1 VAFPAS
7 HSFWPR
13 AFKRKSKEEQE
24 GKEESKVQLKE
35 SKKDAGDESRIRWS
49 IIGRRAESE
58 VHPWRL
64 PLIARHYDAD
74 DADDADDARSI
85 TGFRPLLCTARRI
98 TTSLAC
104 FVYARK
110 T

>member
-1 VAFPAS
+1 MPATS
-7 HSFWPR
+7 R
-13 AFKRKSKEEQE
+13 AFDDQSSVVAPKAKST
-24 GKEESKVQLKE
+24 L
-35 SKKDAGDESRIRWS
+35 GDCLWLRVIM
-49 IIGRRAESE
+49 RRGSA
-58 VHPWRL
+58 
-64 PLIARHYDAD
+64 DAD